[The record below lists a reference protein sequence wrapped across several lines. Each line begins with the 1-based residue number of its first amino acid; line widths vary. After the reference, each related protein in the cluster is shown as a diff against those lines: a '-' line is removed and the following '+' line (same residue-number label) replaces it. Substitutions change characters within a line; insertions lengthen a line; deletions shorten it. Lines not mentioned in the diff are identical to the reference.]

1 MCVCRR
7 ERRKNGVSDSFSLSR
22 LYFHPLKMK
31 FAFLD
36 CLLFLNELCFCGRFL
51 AISNFPAR
59 RQVTIDKVRKSADAL
74 ATELEEAMQKD
85 LLETIDNIESFVKI
99 VAQPYQDA
107 AQQRVDRLL
116 EIQHEISDVEEEI
129 QKLNGEIQNL
139 HVL

>member
-1 MCVCRR
+1 M
-7 ERRKNGVSDSFSLSR
+7 
-22 LYFHPLKMK
+22 
-31 FAFLD
+31 
-36 CLLFLNELCFCGRFL
+36 
-51 AISNFPAR
+51 
-59 RQVTIDKVRKSADAL
+59 IDKVRKSADAL

-85 LLETIDNIESFVKI
+85 LLEAIDNIESFVKI

-129 QKLNGEIQNL
+129 QTLNGEIQNL

>member
-1 MCVCRR
+1 M
-7 ERRKNGVSDSFSLSR
+7 
-22 LYFHPLKMK
+22 
-31 FAFLD
+31 
-36 CLLFLNELCFCGRFL
+36 
-51 AISNFPAR
+51 
-59 RQVTIDKVRKSADAL
+59 IDKVRKSADAL

-85 LLETIDNIESFVKI
+85 LLQTIDNIESFVKI

-129 QKLNGEIQNL
+129 QTLNGEIQNL

>member
-1 MCVCRR
+1 M
-7 ERRKNGVSDSFSLSR
+7 
-22 LYFHPLKMK
+22 
-31 FAFLD
+31 
-36 CLLFLNELCFCGRFL
+36 
-51 AISNFPAR
+51 
-59 RQVTIDKVRKSADAL
+59 IDKVRKSADAL

-107 AQQRVDRLL
+107 AQQRVDSLL

>member
-1 MCVCRR
+1 M
-7 ERRKNGVSDSFSLSR
+7 
-22 LYFHPLKMK
+22 
-31 FAFLD
+31 
-36 CLLFLNELCFCGRFL
+36 
-51 AISNFPAR
+51 
-59 RQVTIDKVRKSADAL
+59 IDKVRKSADAL

-139 HVL
+139 HVLWHLKFLLSY

>member
-1 MCVCRR
+1 M
-7 ERRKNGVSDSFSLSR
+7 
-22 LYFHPLKMK
+22 
-31 FAFLD
+31 
-36 CLLFLNELCFCGRFL
+36 
-51 AISNFPAR
+51 
-59 RQVTIDKVRKSADAL
+59 IDKVRKSADAL

-129 QKLNGEIQNL
+129 QTLNGEIQNL

>member
-1 MCVCRR
+1 M
-7 ERRKNGVSDSFSLSR
+7 
-22 LYFHPLKMK
+22 
-31 FAFLD
+31 
-36 CLLFLNELCFCGRFL
+36 
-51 AISNFPAR
+51 
-59 RQVTIDKVRKSADAL
+59 IDKVRKSADAL

-129 QKLNGEIQNL
+129 QTLNGEIQNL
-139 HVL
+139 HVLWHLKFLLSY